1 MGYWRLRVA
10 FPLKVAWLLEEPSCK
25 AADCFVSH
33 LLGKVVMHTQN
44 QPEDPTFLKSLH
56 TNPES
61 AFLNQPR
68 SCKSSRWLYVWKQ
81 MKWTQDWKVGV
92 SFLLN
97 QLSDLEG
104 KKKTPKHFSQGW
116 FPPLSNKTGLAERF
130 PNLVGHHS
138 LLGNK
143 RLSGLTLNLPGH
155 NRQESVK
162 WKSSP
167 GVPWTAVQTTRNCS
181 PRSLLMIPA
190 LTLLNSSLLPG
201 YAQVNQWFWIH
212 TTIIRDIF

>member
-1 MGYWRLRVA
+1 
-10 FPLKVAWLLEEPSCK
+10 
-25 AADCFVSH
+25 
-33 LLGKVVMHTQN
+33 
-44 QPEDPTFLKSLH
+44 
-56 TNPES
+56 
-61 AFLNQPR
+61 
-68 SCKSSRWLYVWKQ
+68 

-104 KKKTPKHFSQGW
+104 KKTPPKHFSQGW
-116 FPPLSNKTGLAERF
+116 FPPLSNKTGLAEWF

-162 WKSSP
+162 
-167 GVPWTAVQTTRNCS
+167 
-181 PRSLLMIPA
+181 
-190 LTLLNSSLLPG
+190 
-201 YAQVNQWFWIH
+201 
-212 TTIIRDIF
+212 

>member
-116 FPPLSNKTGLAERF
+116 FPPWS
-130 PNLVGHHS
+130 HS
-138 LLGNK
+138 LSLEALLLWGHLLLCK
-143 RLSGLTLNLPGH
+143 GWAGREGHLPRG
-155 NRQESVK
+155 RQVK
-162 WKSSP
+162 
-167 GVPWTAVQTTRNCS
+167 A
-181 PRSLLMIPA
+181 LLEPE
-190 LTLLNSSLLPG
+190 
-201 YAQVNQWFWIH
+201 
-212 TTIIRDIF
+212 